1 MSRKGMPLFGK
12 SKMGFGS
19 RFSGGYGVG
28 MQIFSSAK
36 CLFLLAGATWCFSLS
51 AWPSVLVQYDF
62 GAAGTP
68 LATPSAIDAN
78 ADDVTYSF
86 TAGAGVSSGFGLSTS
101 SGNPVASAYVNS
113 TYLTEAISSSSTDYV
128 TFSLAANT
136 GYHLD
141 LSTLTFAYAFTGG
154 DSTQS
159 ATFGIRTSVNGFASD
174 VGTINAMR
182 QNTSGSSVV
191 WSSTSVDFSA
201 ASFDSLTTIEIRI
214 YLADSGTLTNS
225 FVRLDNVTLNGASVA
240 VPEPRVWMLCGVG
253 AVVMFFRRCSLRRA

>member
-1 MSRKGMPLFGK
+1 M
-12 SKMGFGS
+12 
-19 RFSGGYGVG
+19 
-28 MQIFSSAK
+28 
-36 CLFLLAGATWCFSLS
+36 
-51 AWPSVLVQYDF
+51 LVQYDF
-62 GAAGTP
+62 GTAGTP
-68 LATPSAIDAN
+68 LATPSAVDAN

-136 GYHLD
+136 GYRLD

-159 ATFGIRTSVNGFASD
+159 ATLAIRTSVNGFASD
-174 VGTINAMR
+174 VGTINAIR
-182 QNTSGSSVV
+182 QNTSGATVV
-191 WSSTSVDFSA
+191 WSSASVDFSA
-201 ASFDSLTTIEIRI
+201 ASFDSLTAIEIHI

-225 FVRLDNVTLNGASVA
+225 FVRLDNVTLNGATVA
-240 VPEPRVWMLCGVG
+240 VPEPRVWALCGVG
-253 AVVMFFRRCSLRRA
+253 AVMMFFRRRSFRRG